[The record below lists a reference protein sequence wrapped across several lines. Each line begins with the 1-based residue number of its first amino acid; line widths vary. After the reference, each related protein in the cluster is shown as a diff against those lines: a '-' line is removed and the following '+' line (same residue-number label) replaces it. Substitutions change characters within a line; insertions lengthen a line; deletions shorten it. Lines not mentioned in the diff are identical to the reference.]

1 MEKKSFQFE
10 SIIAQSKAMC
20 KQVLEMKPV
29 VQEQLAQ
36 VLDMYGKPIEF
47 DYSMDAPSIAS
58 GSFDDDL
65 TDAYITKIWIESGVV
80 KVDLYAYYIADDRF
94 GRELA
99 RELVGAE
106 EYADILDYVIGAIEE
121 DLKD

>member
-1 MEKKSFQFE
+1 MKKDFQNVSDFMFE

-20 KQVLEMKPV
+20 KQILEQKPI
-29 VQEQLAQ
+29 VQGQLAQ

-47 DYSMDAPSIAS
+47 ELDNAPSIAS
-58 GSFDDDL
+58 SSFDDDL
-65 TDAYITKIWIESGVV
+65 TDAYITKIWIENGII

-94 GRELA
+94 GRDLS

-106 EYADILDYVIGAIEE
+106 EYADILDYVISAIE
-121 DLKD
+121 